1 MKNSKAPAFLLKL
14 VISLGLVSFFLWHID
29 LLQIHE
35 ALTKTKFGYLL
46 IGLLLYPLGQ
56 VICAVK
62 WQYLAR
68 ALGIHRDLKSMVGL
82 YFIGMF
88 FNLFLPTGVGGDITR
103 GLYLKPEGKTRSSFL
118 SVFVERATGFL
129 SLVIL
134 CSIVMLSS
142 YGEPLPPILRYGFP
156 AASVVA
162 LIFIAFLPYILGK
175 TRTKMRR
182 IVHEDL
188 IVFWKEPRIAVIALL
203 YSATFHAVLVAI
215 HVCIAR
221 SLSIRVPI
229 PYHFVTLC
237 IASLASLLPSFNGIG
252 VREGAYIYLLSLI
265 RIGKAYGLLFS
276 LLWFMIMVLSSL
288 IGGVVYLIRGLS
300 PQPTISMVDQN

>member
-68 ALGIHRDLKSMVGL
+68 ALGIHRDLKPMVGL

-103 GLYLKPEGKTRSSFL
+103 GLYLNPEGK
-118 SVFVERATGFL
+118 
-129 SLVIL
+129 
-134 CSIVMLSS
+134 
-142 YGEPLPPILRYGFP
+142 
-156 AASVVA
+156 
-162 LIFIAFLPYILGK
+162 
-175 TRTKMRR
+175 
-182 IVHEDL
+182 
-188 IVFWKEPRIAVIALL
+188 
-203 YSATFHAVLVAI
+203 
-215 HVCIAR
+215 
-221 SLSIRVPI
+221 
-229 PYHFVTLC
+229 
-237 IASLASLLPSFNGIG
+237 
-252 VREGAYIYLLSLI
+252 
-265 RIGKAYGLLFS
+265 
-276 LLWFMIMVLSSL
+276 
-288 IGGVVYLIRGLS
+288 
-300 PQPTISMVDQN
+300 